1 MGVDKGYG
9 SGKSRSAANSAIRR
23 TQAAKAN
30 LRKVAQQRQASK
42 PLAKAVARAVAD
54 KSYGRVLELGVS
66 GGLKSLAG
74 RMLPRFTGQDLA
86 TTASAAMRLKAY
98 QQGQF
103 AARSTA
109 ISRGVVSRAGQ
120 NSPFSNVSR
129 RLATEARLEG
139 QYMREAASRTNPTR
153 FSRAMDASEGA
164 TGVSGPTLR
173 EARLAA
179 IRSRKVGR

>member
-1 MGVDKGYG
+1 MGVDKSYG
-9 SGKSRSAANSAIRR
+9 SGKPRSAANSANRR

-30 LRKVAQQRQASK
+30 SRKITQQKQAAK
-42 PLAKAVARAVAD
+42 PFAKAVAKAVAD
-54 KSYGRVLELGVS
+54 GSYGKIQELGVS

-74 RMLPRFTGQDLA
+74 RMLPKFTGQDVS

-129 RLATEARLEG
+129 RLATEAKLEG
-139 QYMREAASRTNPTR
+139 QFMREAASRTNPTP
-153 FSRAMDASEGA
+153 FSRATAAREGA
-164 TGVSGPTLR
+164 TGASNPTLR
-173 EARLAA
+173 EARLAS
-179 IRSRKVGR
+179 IRARKPGR

>member
-1 MGVDKGYG
+1 MGRDSGYG
-9 SGKSRSAANSAIRR
+9 SGKPRSAANSANRR
-23 TQAAKAN
+23 DKAASAG
-30 LRKVAQQRQASK
+30 LRKQAQQRQAAK
-42 PLAKAVARAVAD
+42 PFAKAKAKAVAD
-54 KSYGRVLELGVS
+54 GSYGKIQELGVS

-74 RMLPRFTGQDLA
+74 RMLPKFTGQDVS

-129 RLATEARLEG
+129 RLATEAKLEG
-139 QYMREAASRTNPTR
+139 QFMREAASRTNPTP
-153 FSRAMDASEGA
+153 FSRTMNTIEGRS
-164 TGVSGPTLR
+164 GVDNPTLR
-173 EARLAA
+173 EVRLHEL
-179 IRSRKVGR
+179 RRLRGK

>member
-9 SGKSRSAANSAIRR
+9 SGKPRSAANSASRR

-30 LRKVAQQRQASK
+30 SRKITQQRQAAK
-42 PLAKAVARAVAD
+42 PFAKAVAKAVAD
-54 KSYGRVLELGVS
+54 GSYGKIQELGVS

-74 RMLPRFTGQDLA
+74 RMLPKFTGQDVA

-103 AARSTA
+103 AAKSTA

-120 NSPFSNVSR
+120 NSIFSNASR
-129 RLATEARLEG
+129 RLATEAKLEG
-139 QYMREAASRTNPTR
+139 QFMRERASRTNPTP
-153 FSRAMDASEGA
+153 FSRGMDARENA
-164 TGVSGPTLR
+164 TGGFEPTLR
-173 EARLAA
+173 EIRLNA
-179 IRSRKVGR
+179 IRSRKTVR